1 MNYIKQAVLVLFM
14 AMLAIS
20 CSDDKAV
27 DTGDGDG
34 DGNGNGDNIPN
45 TKVVVTT
52 EVEGNVEHTKT
63 IEIIDD
69 SFIPSTASVT
79 GSYNEISKLFTIQL
93 MNTENSIQ
101 NYLVSFSTRMNG
113 FEIGSYS
120 FSSGDNMFIAG
131 SYFNKEMDESNYL
144 ATSVD
149 FNITNL
155 NYIGLE
161 NRTLGHYY
169 TSGDIT
175 MNVDYGGQNMVVK
188 ISLDNIPIQYS
199 NLSIGG

>member
-34 DGNGNGDNIPN
+34 DGNGDIIPN

-69 SFIPSTASVT
+69 SFVPATASVT
-79 GSYNEISKLFTIQL
+79 GSYNELTGMFLIQI
-93 MNTENSIQ
+93 METENSTP
-101 NYLVSFSTRMNG
+101 NYMVSFSARMSG
-113 FEIGSYS
+113 FENGSYS
-120 FSSGDNMFIAG
+120 FSSGDNMFISG
-131 SYFNKEMDESNYL
+131 TYLNNELDQSNYL

-161 NRTLGHYY
+161 NRTLGTYY

-175 MNVDYGGQNMVVK
+175 MNVDYDGQNMVVK
-188 ISLDNIPIQYS
+188 ISLDNAPIAYT
-199 NLSIGG
+199 NMNVGG

>member
-34 DGNGNGDNIPN
+34 DGNGDAIPN

-52 EVEGNVEHTKT
+52 EVDGNVENTKT

-69 SFIPSTASVT
+69 SFIPSTAAAT
-79 GSYNEISKLFTIQL
+79 GSYNELTKLFSIQI
-93 MNTENSIQ
+93 MDTENSLPKFQI
-101 NYLVSFSTRMNG
+101 SFTGRLNG
-113 FEIGSYS
+113 FVTGSNS
-120 FSSGDNMFIAG
+120 FTKGGDNFIGA
-131 SYFNKEMDESNYL
+131 SYMNKEIDETVYS
-144 ATSVD
+144 ASSVE
-149 FNITNL
+149 FNITGTK
-155 NYIGLE
+155 YIGLAD
-161 NRTLGHYY
+161 RTLGTYY

-175 MNVDYGGQNMVVK
+175 MVVDNGEKTMTIR
-188 ISLDNIPIQYS
+188 ISLDNAPIAYT
-199 NLSIGG
+199 NMSIGG